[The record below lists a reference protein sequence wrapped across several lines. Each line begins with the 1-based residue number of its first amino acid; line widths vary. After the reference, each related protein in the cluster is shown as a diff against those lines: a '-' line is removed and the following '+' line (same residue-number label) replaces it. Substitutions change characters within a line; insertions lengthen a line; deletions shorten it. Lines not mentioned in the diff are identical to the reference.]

1 MPFEIPTSWQ
11 WVSVEDISTSIL
23 YGVSESAKEN
33 GQYKLL
39 RITDIQNNNVCW
51 DTVPF
56 TNYDKDVSNYL
67 LEKGDIL
74 FARTGATV
82 GKSFLIEEQLNLKA
96 IYASYL
102 IRVRTA
108 SDICPEYLKYFFE
121 SGYYWSQIT
130 SSSVGVGQ
138 PNVNGTSLGCL
149 NLPLPPFKEQKR
161 IVSTLRDYFKGA
173 ENIEKAIHSLNG
185 NISLLK
191 SKVLE
196 LAVTGKLV
204 PQNPDDEPAA
214 ELLRR
219 INPEAQIVTDNGH
232 YPQLPANWCYC
243 NWFDIADNQL
253 GKTLDKEKNK
263 GVERPYLCSINV
275 KWNDFDTSVLKTFLL
290 SDDEKERYSVKPGDL
305 LICEGG
311 DVGRCAIWQ
320 SSEEM
325 YYQNALHRVRFKDE
339 IMASFYLYV
348 LMAYKDNGLIESV
361 CNGVT
366 IKHFTQNSI
375 KKLLFPLPPI
385 SEQQRI
391 LKRIK
396 EFFSM
401 IESIEQSL

>member
-204 PQNPDDEPAA
+204 PRKSLPITGIT
-214 ELLRR
+214 R
-219 INPEAQIVTDNGH
+219 I
-232 YPQLPANWCYC
+232 
-243 NWFDIADNQL
+243 
-253 GKTLDKEKNK
+253 
-263 GVERPYLCSINV
+263 YLQ
-275 KWNDFDTSVLKTFLL
+275 D
-290 SDDEKERYSVKPGDL
+290 
-305 LICEGG
+305 
-311 DVGRCAIWQ
+311 
-320 SSEEM
+320 
-325 YYQNALHRVRFKDE
+325 
-339 IMASFYLYV
+339 
-348 LMAYKDNGLIESV
+348 GL
-361 CNGVT
+361 
-366 IKHFTQNSI
+366 
-375 KKLLFPLPPI
+375 
-385 SEQQRI
+385 
-391 LKRIK
+391 
-396 EFFSM
+396 
-401 IESIEQSL
+401 

>member
-1 MPFEIPTSWQ
+1 MNWQLRASSCHRIP
-11 WVSVEDISTSIL
+11 
-23 YGVSESAKEN
+23 
-33 GQYKLL
+33 
-39 RITDIQNNNVCW
+39 
-51 DTVPF
+51 
-56 TNYDKDVSNYL
+56 
-67 LEKGDIL
+67 
-74 FARTGATV
+74 
-82 GKSFLIEEQLNLKA
+82 
-96 IYASYL
+96 
-102 IRVRTA
+102 
-108 SDICPEYLKYFFE
+108 
-121 SGYYWSQIT
+121 
-130 SSSVGVGQ
+130 
-138 PNVNGTSLGCL
+138 
-149 NLPLPPFKEQKR
+149 
-161 IVSTLRDYFKGA
+161 
-173 ENIEKAIHSLNG
+173 
-185 NISLLK
+185 
-191 SKVLE
+191 
-196 LAVTGKLV
+196 
-204 PQNPDDEPAA
+204 
-214 ELLRR
+214 
-219 INPEAQIVTDNGH
+219 
-232 YPQLPANWCYC
+232 NWCYC